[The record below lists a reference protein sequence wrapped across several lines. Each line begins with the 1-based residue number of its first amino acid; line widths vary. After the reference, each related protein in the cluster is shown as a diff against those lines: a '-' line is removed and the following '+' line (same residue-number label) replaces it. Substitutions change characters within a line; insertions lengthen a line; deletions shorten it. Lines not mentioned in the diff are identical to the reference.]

1 MIEIS
6 IVVPVRNESENINH
20 YWQGS
25 DNGALAS
32 FDYSVG
38 TISGTDN
45 VISWTDAGLDISA
58 ESENTNY
65 SEGTV
70 YYTNVRAT
78 DFAGNT
84 SSVMVSDGFQI
95 DATAPAIGIVY
106 DGLEVDQAF
115 TSSGDTLKGSWS
127 GFNDDGSGIEYF
139 LYAITIAII
148 PTIIT
153 MKAI

>member
-1 MIEIS
+1 M
-6 IVVPVRNESENINH
+6 
-20 YWQGS
+20 
-25 DNGALAS
+25 
-32 FDYSVG
+32 
-38 TISGTDN
+38 
-45 VISWTDAGLDISA
+45 
-58 ESENTNY
+58 
-65 SEGTV
+65 
-70 YYTNVRAT
+70 RAT

-139 LYAITIAII
+139 LYAAGTSAGGNETVDWTSVSGQVTSFLVPGLSLSNAQKYYISVIF
-148 PTIIT
+148 
-153 MKAI
+153 